1 MKGSFGFEYTSREF
15 FLLVNNVILVVSAAS
30 IFLGTL
36 FPMVYQ
42 AVTDDLISIGPPYF
56 NTIFVPLMM
65 LLLYLLVSVR

>member
-1 MKGSFGFEYTSREF
+1 
-15 FLLVNNVILVVSAAS
+15 
-30 IFLGTL
+30 
-36 FPMVYQ
+36 MVYQ